1 VIPAQAIAQGA
12 GFRAAVSAVALSFFC
27 LWPAAPVHPAESK
40 PAWQAEWEKTLAVA
54 YQEGEVTL
62 YGQARSPTSD
72 AMKAFQKAYPR
83 IKLNFVG
90 GTGNQLSPRVMA
102 EKRAGKHLV
111 DIAIGGPG
119 TMVEVYYKAG
129 LLEPIG
135 SAFILPEV
143 QDASLWWD
151 RQHHFADADNRYV
164 MAMTGDVSTTI
175 GAYNSNLLKPDEIQ
189 SWWDLLRPKWRGRI
203 VATDP
208 KSAGN
213 IQNWRYLYYSPE
225 LGPKFIRKLL
235 AEMDVRFSSDERQM
249 MDWLATGKY
258 AVHLFAKGANL
269 DQAIQQGLPVRELN
283 SQKEAG
289 SIGTGSGHIGFFKNA
304 PHPNAA
310 RIYINWMLSR
320 EGQLNWQQWTKD
332 NSLRVDIPKDA
343 VPKGNIPIEGK
354 KYMMLSSP
362 EYEDVGGLKKL
373 IDEVLSQAGRK
384 L

>member
-1 VIPAQAIAQGA
+1 VTTQVALFFLSLFWA
-12 GFRAAVSAVALSFFC
+12 AAVH
-27 LWPAAPVHPAESK
+27 AADAK
-40 PAWQAEWEKTLAVA
+40 PGWQAEWDRTLAA
-54 YQEGEVTL
+54 ANQEGEVTL
-62 YGQARSPTSD
+62 YGQARSPASD
-72 AMKAFQKAYPR
+72 AMKTFQKAHPKIR
-83 IKLNFVG
+83 LNFVG
-90 GTGNQLSPRVMA
+90 GTGNQLGPRVMA

-111 DIAIGGPG
+111 DVAIGGPG
-119 TMVEVYYKAG
+119 TMVAVYYKAG

-151 RQHHFADADNRYV
+151 RQHHFADPENRHV
-164 MAMTGDVSTTI
+164 MAMTGDVSSTI
-175 GAYNSNLLKPDEIQ
+175 GAYNFNLVKPGEIQ
-189 SWWDLLRPKWRGRI
+189 SWWDLLHPKWRGKI

-235 AEMDVRFSSDERQM
+235 AEAEVRFSSDERQM
-249 MDWLATGKY
+249 MDWLASGKY

-269 DQAIQQGLPVRELN
+269 DKAIEQGLPVRELN
-283 SQKEAG
+283 SQKESG

-310 RIYINWMLSR
+310 RVYINWMLSR
-320 EGQLNWQQWTKD
+320 EGQLNWQQLTKD

-343 VPKGNIPIEGK
+343 VPKESIPVEGK

-362 EYEDVGGLKKL
+362 EYEDVTGLKKV
-373 IDEVLSQAGRK
+373 IDEVLTQGRGK
-384 L
+384 Q